1 MTTIRKSIDLDEEIV
16 KVLQVGATSKQ
27 VSLKRF
33 MEEILRDEGE
43 KLKSLTVVDLVRS
56 SSKN

>member
-1 MTTIRKSIDLDEEIV
+1 MPTIRKSIDLDEEIV